1 MDHNDLIAAAFSFF
15 NLLRLI
21 SYLPQIV
28 AVARDENGAAAI
40 SISCWMI
47 WIGANGTTAL
57 YAGLT
62 IGDPALT
69 LVSAFNAACCAIV
82 VMLAVQKRICGRAR
96 PDHPPSATLVS
107 M

>member
-21 SYLPQIV
+21 SYLPQIL

-40 SISCWMI
+40 SMSCWMI
-47 WIGANGTTAL
+47 WIGANGTTAF

-82 VMLAVQKRICGRAR
+82 VLLAVQKRLCGPAPGRS
-96 PDHPPSATLVS
+96 PSASLVRT
-107 M
+107 